1 MATSKK
7 ISAQMATS
15 IALDTVSAAKS
26 LKSLQSSIS
35 ATATAWKTLSAQQKS
50 SGDEMASLQTK
61 ARGLQE
67 VYDKQSQKIAQLKS
81 RQDELTKGLGENGKM
96 SESTAQKY
104 LRLQNQIERL
114 QAQQVSEKKQI
125 DQTNQA
131 IKYHESGL
139 AGLQNQMKQN
149 QAVTSSLVQRLQAE
163 GKERKALK
171 AQLDGEKSSLN
182 NLNQQYKIQESE
194 LNSLRR
200 NLVNLNSE
208 YTKEKRT
215 LDSIAISSGKSSK
228 EYQDQAT
235 KVKALQRA
243 VTQANSDFKTQQ
255 TRLNNTGTALAKT
268 KTKVSELRSSYLRL
282 PKSVTTKIN
291 ADTAKAK
298 SNVSGFT
305 SVLKGVSIGSMV
317 AQVGMKAL
325 QVVTDN
331 FGDAVSRYDT
341 LNNFPK
347 VLESMGASADDAKAS
362 MELLKKGVDGLP
374 TSLDTVAKT
383 SEKLLPMS
391 KNAQDASKSALAL
404 NDAFLASKAS
414 EEDASRG
421 LEQYSQMLSAG
432 KVDLQSW
439 KTLQE
444 TMPAALTKVA
454 KSFGIASGSTKE
466 LYDQLKSGKITIQQ
480 LNEKFQE
487 LDQGADGFH
496 QQALQASDGIGTAF
510 ANMKNRTVK
519 ALTSVLEGFDNL
531 VKSVTG
537 SSLAQNINNISAQ
550 FGNFGDTAKKAI
562 EGLEPIVKK
571 MIPVFQ
577 SFGRLVGAALSGL
590 KPIFSAVKDSFKS
603 FTDSGSKG
611 SNTLKDAIDKI
622 TPVVR
627 MLSNVIGTVL
637 ATAIRIVTP
646 IIKGLVTVIGTIADV
661 INNVVKYFG
670 IFAKTTGEVF
680 GDFGKG
686 VSNTVKGFNDCMD
699 NMVNWVVK
707 TAGDIGKWFK
717 DMAKG
722 ISDSVENAK
731 KWAKEKW
738 NDMCDTIKTKT
749 KDFKEDIQSKWNDL
763 KDKVST
769 TTETLKETAKSK
781 WNNMC
786 KTVSDK
792 TKAFKE
798 DIQSKWKDM
807 KEKVSTTTENLK
819 ETAKSKWNTMCTN
832 IKTFTDNF
840 KSSIQ
845 TKWNNMKS
853 KVSEI
858 TENLKE
864 TAKTKW
870 NTMCTNIKSFT
881 DNFKSSIQS
890 KWNDMKSKVSTTTEN
905 LKETAKSKWN
915 SMCNTINSRT
925 GTFKSNVQSKW
936 NDMKN
941 KVGTTVQ
948 NLSSDAKSKFNSMYN
963 QLNSMTNGG
972 LDRIHRKWSD
982 TWTKIGSVVK
992 SAVRN
997 VGNSVVDV
1005 VNGAIKP
1012 LNKMLDG
1019 IKNGVNWVL
1028 DKFGASKWS
1037 GFSIPTV
1044 PHFATGGI
1052 VGGGAP
1058 QKGKGTF
1065 ALVNDA
1071 PGKNYREMFATPDG
1085 KLGMFPKERNFMTW
1099 LPHGTQV
1106 LPGEQSK
1113 ALADMLG
1120 IPQYK
1125 DGTKDKNIFQKIFD
1139 KGWDMLKEVGNIIAH
1154 PIKFLEKVLLDKIK
1168 VSTKVKVASEVI
1180 KHAPH
1185 TVATWGKE
1193 WLKKMAEDW
1202 KKKKDEEASVGG
1214 FGNIPDV
1221 VDGQN
1226 LRDLVK
1232 KALEANGLSTDEG
1245 MISKV
1250 MRQIATES
1258 GGNAHAVQP
1267 GADPDHDGSGPALG
1281 LMQTK
1286 RATFNAYK
1294 APGHDDIFNAYDN
1307 LLAALNYAKHRYGP
1321 SLSFL
1326 GQGHGYANG
1335 GFINMEQL
1343 ATVGEQNKPEVII
1356 PLSSEKQGRALDLL
1370 TQTVNRL
1377 NRNNGRNT
1385 KITNVANDN
1394 SGLEDKLDKV
1404 ITLLGSILGVSEA
1417 QLSKNN
1423 NNSLT
1428 GLYQQMYRDQQ
1439 LNNYQSI

>member
-81 RQDELTKGLGENGKM
+81 RQEELTKGLGENGKM

-215 LDSIAISSGKSSK
+215 LDSIAVSAGKSSK

-243 VTQANSDFKTQQ
+243 VTQANSDFKAQQ

-268 KTKVSELRSSYLRL
+268 KTKVSELRASYLKL

-305 SVLKGVSIGSMV
+305 SVLKGVSLGSMA
-317 AQVGMKAL
+317 AQVGMAAL

-347 VLESMGASADDAKAS
+347 VLESMGVSADDAKAS

-421 LEQYSQMLSAG
+421 LEQYSQMLAAG

-537 SSLAQNINNISAQ
+537 SSIAQNINNISAQ
-550 FGNFGDTAKKAI
+550 FGNFGDVAKKAI
-562 EGLEPIVKK
+562 EGLEPIIKK

-590 KPIFSAVKDSFKS
+590 KPIFNAVKDSFKS

-637 ATAIRIVTP
+637 AGAIRIATP

-670 IFAKTTGEVF
+670 IFAQTTGEVF
-680 GDFGKG
+680 GDFGKA
-686 VSNTVKGFNDCMD
+686 VSDTVKGFNDCMD

-707 TAGDIGKWFK
+707 TAGDIGKWFS

-738 NDMCDTIKTKT
+738 NDMCTTIQTKT
-749 KDFKEDIQSKWNDL
+749 KDFKNDIQTKWNDL

-781 WNNMC
+781 WNTMC
-786 KTVSDK
+786 TTISDK
-792 TKAFKE
+792 TKAFKD

-807 KEKVSTTTENLK
+807 KGKVSTTTENLK
-819 ETAKSKWNTMCTN
+819 ET
-832 IKTFTDNF
+832 
-840 KSSIQ
+840 
-845 TKWNNMKS
+845 
-853 KVSEI
+853 V
-858 TENLKE
+858 
-864 TAKTKW
+864 KTKW
-870 NTMCTNIKSFT
+870 NTMCTNVKTFT
-881 DNFKSSIQS
+881 DNFKSAIQT
-890 KWNDMKSKVSTTTEN
+890 KWNDMKNKVSTTTEN

-925 GTFKSNVQSKW
+925 GTFKSNIQSKW
-936 NDMKN
+936 NDMKSR
-941 KVGTTVQ
+941 VSTTVQ
-948 NLSSDAKSKFNSMYN
+948 NLSSEARSTFDSMYN
-963 QLNSMTNGG
+963 RLNSLTNGG
-972 LDRIHRKWSD
+972 LDRIRSKWSD
-982 TWTKIGSVVK
+982 TWNKIGSIVK
-992 SAVRN
+992 GAVRN

-1005 VNGAIKP
+1005 VNGAIRP
-1012 LNKMLDG
+1012 LNKMLGG
-1019 IKNGVNWVL
+1019 IKDGVNWVL
-1028 DKFGASKWS
+1028 DKFGASKWG

-1044 PHFATGGI
+1044 AHFAKGGI

-1113 ALADMLG
+1113 SLADMLG

-1125 DGTKDKNIFQKIFD
+1125 DGTDDKNIFQKIFD
-1139 KGWDMLKEVGNIIAH
+1139 KSWDMLKEVGNIIAH

-1202 KKKKDEEASVGG
+1202 KHKKDQEVQAVDIGPGAGNWADVIRKVADATHTSVS
-1214 FGNIPDV
+1214 DS
-1221 VDGQN
+1221 DMQ
-1226 LRDLVK
+1226 
-1232 KALEANGLSTDEG
+1232 ALLAR
-1245 MISKV
+1245 IQK
-1250 MRQIATES
+1250 ES
-1258 GGNAHAVQP
+1258 GGNQAIRQQVWDINMANGNPAQGLFQYIPPTFAAWAV
-1267 GADPDHDGSGPALG
+1267 
-1281 LMQTK
+1281 
-1286 RATFNAYK
+1286 
-1294 APGHDDIFNAYDN
+1294 PGHTNILSGEDQIYAVFNDSNWRSDI
-1307 LLAALNYAKHRYGP
+1307 RMPGGWGP
-1321 SLSFL
+1321 T
-1326 GQGHGYANG
+1326 GHKVFGNG
-1335 GFINMEQL
+1335 GFVNELTPAII
-1343 ATVGEQNKPEVII
+1343 GEQGPEVVI
-1356 PLSSEKQGRALDLL
+1356 PMSTEKQGRALDLL
-1370 TQTVNRL
+1370 TETVNRL

-1385 KITNVANDN
+1385 KITNVGNDN
-1394 SGLEDKLDKV
+1394 SGLEAKLDKV

-1417 QLSKNN
+1417 QLSKDN